1 MEEAA
6 QAIKP
11 GARSWSDLLRWA
23 VGLINLDSLA
33 MGALCAMGATFAVF
47 SASMDGLS
55 GFVLLAG
62 FLALPGMARDLL
74 VSGEQRGRRIG
85 KALLAVFFVVVVLG
99 VAAVAERLYFTNADT
114 YPSWAATQLDGG
126 WDDPRNRQLVLK
138 ACEGRGG
145 VMVIQKDEGH
155 MVMRCG
161 FSWAPG
167 NTFIA
172 NVSAQVGGR

>member
-1 MEEAA
+1 MGETAE
-6 QAIKP
+6 AIKP
-11 GARSWSDLLRWA
+11 GARAWGDLLRWA

-33 MGALCAMGATFAVF
+33 MGALCAMGATFAVL
-47 SASMDGLS
+47 SASVDGLS
-55 GFVLLAG
+55 AFVLLAA

-74 VSGEQRGRRIG
+74 ASGGQRERRLG
-85 KALLAVFFVVVVLG
+85 KAVLAAFFVVVALG

-126 WDDPRNRQLVLK
+126 WDAPHNRQLVLK

-155 MVMRCG
+155 VVMRCG

-172 NVSAQVGGR
+172 DVPGQGGGR